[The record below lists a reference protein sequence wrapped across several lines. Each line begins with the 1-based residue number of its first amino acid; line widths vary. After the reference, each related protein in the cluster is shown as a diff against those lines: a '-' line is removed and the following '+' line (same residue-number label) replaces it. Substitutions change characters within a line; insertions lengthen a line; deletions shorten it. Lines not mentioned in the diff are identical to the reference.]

1 MGVEEKLQMRQTT
14 KYPKSVR
21 KQAFRLWKDHDGN
34 FSAVARYEGMPSVP
48 TLIKWAEREDWEG
61 RLDKIKDLV
70 KESLLQSDDPNIKKI
85 VKEDAFM
92 LIIAA
97 ALEDFA
103 LETIKRRR
111 RKVMPR
117 NTHDMI
123 EMLKFSR
130 ELRAAKLPEKNSLD
144 KVDKHSVK
152 KVLEEMLGNDDH
164 AQHIKDAVVVDMRR
178 RLRAI
183 QGGKDAVEDAS

>member
-1 MGVEEKLQMRQTT
+1 MRQTT

-21 KQAFRLWKDHDGN
+21 RHAFQLWKDHDGN

-70 KESLLQSDDPNIKKI
+70 KETLLQSDDPKIREI
-85 VKEDAFM
+85 VKQDAFM

-97 ALEDFA
+97 ALEDFV
-103 LETIKRRR
+103 LDTIKKRR

-117 NTHDMI
+117 NTHDLI
-123 EMLKFSR
+123 EMMKFTNELK
-130 ELRAAKLPEKNSLD
+130 EKKLPQRTQLEKMD
-144 KVDKHSVK
+144 KDSVK
-152 KVLEEMLGNDDH
+152 KALEDLLGNDDH
-164 AQHIKDAVVVDMRR
+164 ATKIKGAVLVDIRKK
-178 RLRAI
+178 LRAI
-183 QGGKDAVEDAS
+183 EGGKSAIENAS